1 MSNERRW
8 PAYDATPFT
17 ANGTLDGV
25 VTVADTFGLYT
36 KMTVALT
43 SNTQPQQSFK
53 VNAVLSPTQVQLGP
67 VDKDLT
73 VNSNL
78 TAFTTAD
85 NATIFASRQAFGSI
99 NPENITNA
107 VYAREPIVAL
117 RTIGTDKYGK
127 YYDKDNPLPVDA
139 TVSVVVPPVS
149 VDLDGYDQDNPDSVN
164 ITGSDNGLE
173 TGVKRGARVDA
184 DYDLRVGLSNGAN
197 KAGVN
202 ASGEVSVVD
211 QLSRNKLDALIASLA
226 ATLNVSDTTAH
237 SLLATVI
244 SGLASIDAGIPAAL
258 GQTTMASSMP
268 VNIASDQTPIPIS
281 GQITATLGDEPIK
294 ISGTENGQPNGPEF
308 AFVNNRLQ
316 QILAAKDR
324 TGTIS
329 YADFGTKDQRITQLT
344 YTAPSIGTGAGFT
357 AQKNFTY
364 TLIGN
369 RYRRDTPGNW
379 VLV

>member
-139 TVSVVVPPVS
+139 TFTGELS
-149 VDLDGYDQDNPDSVN
+149 VDLDGYSQANSDSVN
-164 ITGSDNGLE
+164 ITGSDDGTS
-173 TGVKRGARVDA
+173 TGIKRGARVDSEL
-184 DYDLRVGLSNGAN
+184 DLRVGISDGAN
-197 KAGVN
+197 KAT
-202 ASGEVSVVD
+202 VD
-211 QLSRNKLDALIASLA
+211 GLGQLSVADAASHAFLSAIVGFLNTNPSKLAI
-226 ATLNVSDTTAH
+226 
-237 SLLATVI
+237 
-244 SGLASIDAGIPAAL
+244 
-258 GQTTMASSMP
+258 
-268 VNIASDQTPIPIS
+268 
-281 GQITATLGDEPIK
+281 
-294 ISGTENGQPNGPEF
+294 GTEDGTLTGVQRV
-308 AFVNNRLQ
+308 FVNNRVQ

-324 TGTIS
+324 NGTIS
-329 YADFGTKDQRITQLT
+329 YADFGTKDQRITQIT
-344 YTAPSIGTGAGFT
+344 YTAPSIGVGVGFT